1 MTSLL
6 NFLIVLYVFH
16 YFVIPTSTKNNLVY
30 LLLICAEGMINAL
43 FYNSRVVSIYLWGI
57 STKLILYIC
66 FNFLKGHCSS
76 VQITSSPF
84 LHLWICHP
92 VNYTIL
98 PHMWIRHTVRNVCP
112 PNLKISFV
120 SLVRHLLLSFYK
132 CGSTTFKFLFIK
144 WIRHFSILILHTWV
158 HRTVK
163 MYIV

>member
-66 FNFLKGHCSS
+66 FNFLKGHSSS

-84 LHLWICHP
+84 LHLWICHT

-98 PHMWIRHTVRNVCP
+98 PHM
-112 PNLKISFV
+112 
-120 SLVRHLLLSFYK
+120 
-132 CGSTTFKFLFIK
+132 
-144 WIRHFSILILHTWV
+144 
-158 HRTVK
+158 
-163 MYIV
+163 